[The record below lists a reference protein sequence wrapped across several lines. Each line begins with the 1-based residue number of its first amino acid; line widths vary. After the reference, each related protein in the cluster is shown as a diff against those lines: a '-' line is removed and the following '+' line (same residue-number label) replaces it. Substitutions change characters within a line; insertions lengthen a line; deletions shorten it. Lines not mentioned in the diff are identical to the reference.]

1 MITPQVLNTLES
13 ICTINNT
20 ENRAFHK
27 RKHKT
32 VTDHIRFVC
41 LHRIQEGTKKDS
53 FSVVVV
59 AAVVVP
65 LSFVLLAECGGQS
78 LCIRIRFCF
87 ENRMK
92 IGLVSSRSGYFEVCI
107 VLCVS
112 SFFFCSPFK
121 FTITYIPGTTFVLS
135 TICRH
140 MYACNAS
147 NIGKM
152 QNGGG
157 GKSFRK
163 FRCYT

>member
-112 SFFFCSPFK
+112 SFFFLFAVQIYDHIHSGNNFRS
-121 FTITYIPGTTFVLS
+121 FYHLS
-135 TICRH
+135 THVR
-140 MYACNAS
+140 
-147 NIGKM
+147 M
-152 QNGGG
+152 QC
-157 GKSFRK
+157 FEYR
-163 FRCYT
+163 